1 MPELNAISN
10 SFRAVLNGQ
19 FLKKLASMLIAHAT
33 PSAVVSM
40 TWQMLVELLSA
51 AILGIRVAIDRFVT
65 DPHRVTLQPHPASD
79 LFRRPSGSKAAAHG
93 GHEFGINDQLAMDD
107 TAVVIQVL
115 RIQGMVAVQLRL
127 IIKAN
132 RVPLDLAVDCRRI
145 ATQPI
150 SDF

>member
-19 FLKKLASMLIAHAT
+19 FLKKLASMLLAHAA
-33 PSAVVSM
+33 PSAVASM
-40 TWQMLVELLSA
+40 AWQMLVELLSA

-93 GHEFGINDQLAMDD
+93 GHEFGINDQLAMDGA
-107 TAVVIQVL
+107 AVFVFVL
-115 RIQGMVAVQLRL
+115 GAERMVTIQLRL
-127 IIKAN
+127 IIKAH